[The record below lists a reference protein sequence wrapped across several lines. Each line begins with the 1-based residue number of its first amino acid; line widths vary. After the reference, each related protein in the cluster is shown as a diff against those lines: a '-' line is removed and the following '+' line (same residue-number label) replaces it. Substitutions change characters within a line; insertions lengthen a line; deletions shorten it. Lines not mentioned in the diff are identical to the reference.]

1 MNFLKPRFLAVALF
15 GALSCQLSLADSTC
29 ANVGTPVN
37 GIASFTCNFFYN
49 QPTTTFNLLPLMTQN
64 GAPLSLNDFVTGY
77 TVVINGNPS
86 TLADNATGLFNTNLW
101 EAVLFKPG
109 GDPDGPLFSDMLT
122 VYWPGSFPANLA
134 NSVQTLNQSVFGALP
149 GFSDRDFFVQ
159 ATGSETVIG
168 ANTPV
173 VLNIFTSPAFNNG
186 PVASATPE
194 PASITLIATGLIG
207 LGGCLRSRFTTGK
220 NRAVS

>member
-1 MNFLKPRFLAVALF
+1 MKLLTPRFLAVALF
-15 GALSCQLSLADSTC
+15 AAVSSQLSFADSTC

-77 TVVINGNPS
+77 TVVINGNPA
-86 TLADNATGLFNTNLW
+86 TLADNATGLFNTDLW

-109 GDPDGPLFSDMLT
+109 GDPNGPLFSDMLT
-122 VYWPGSFPANLA
+122 VFWPGNFPANIA

-149 GFSDRDFFVQ
+149 GFADRDFFVQ
-159 ATGSETVIG
+159 ATGSQTVIG
-168 ANTPV
+168 AGTPV

-194 PASITLIATGLIG
+194 PSSITLMATGLLG
-207 LGGCLRSRFTTGK
+207 LGAWLRLRSSAHRS
-220 NRAVS
+220 RSEA